1 MKVVGRRKQNLSS
14 FRDSFELSSLVT
26 VGQLLSVTTI
36 HAGARESRQLDPQ
49 MPSKQS
55 YTRGCEGK
63 SVIQLRERRKS
74 LFDSTNRIN

>member
-36 HAGARESRQLDPQ
+36 HAGVRESQ
-49 MPSKQS
+49 
-55 YTRGCEGK
+55 
-63 SVIQLRERRKS
+63 
-74 LFDSTNRIN
+74 